1 MKITIIDGQGGKMG
15 RTVIEQLKKAH
26 PNLELYAI
34 GTNSIATAAMLRAG
48 ADFGATGE
56 NPCIVNARD
65 SDIIIGPI
73 GIVFADALLGE
84 ITPAIAQAIGS
95 SKAYKILIPVNRCNH
110 YIVGCNDV
118 GLGEYI
124 RLVCEKVDSMLMSQ
138 QIHHKNIEK
147 YYHLQ

>member
-1 MKITIIDGQGGKMG
+1 MKITVIDGQGGKMG
-15 RTVIEQLKKAH
+15 RTVIEQLKKRH
-26 PNLELYAI
+26 PELALYAV
-34 GTNSIATAAMLRAG
+34 GTNSTATAAMVKAG
-48 ADFGATGE
+48 ADYGATGE

-110 YIVGCNDV
+110 YIVGCREA

-124 RLVCEKVDSMLMSQ
+124 RLVCEKVDSL
-138 QIHHKNIEK
+138 
-147 YYHLQ
+147 L

>member
-1 MKITIIDGQGGKMG
+1 MKIVVIDGQGGKMG
-15 RTVIEQLKKAH
+15 RTVIEQLKKNH
-26 PNLELYAI
+26 PDLPLYAI
-34 GTNSIATAAMLRAG
+34 GTNSTATAAMVKAG
-48 ADFGATGE
+48 ADYGATGE

-84 ITPAIAQAIGS
+84 ITPAIAQAIGA

-110 YIVGCNDV
+110 YIVGCKEA

-124 RLVCEKVDSMLMSQ
+124 RMVCEKMDTL
-138 QIHHKNIEK
+138 
-147 YYHLQ
+147 L

>member
-15 RTVIEQLKKAH
+15 RTVIEQLKKNH
-26 PNLELYAI
+26 PDLPLYAI
-34 GTNSIATAAMLRAG
+34 GTNSTATAAMVKAG
-48 ADFGATGE
+48 ADYGATGE

-84 ITPAIAQAIGS
+84 ITPGIVQAIGA

-110 YIVGCNDV
+110 YIVVCKEA

-124 RLVCEKVDSMLMSQ
+124 RMVCEKVDTL
-138 QIHHKNIEK
+138 
-147 YYHLQ
+147 L